1 MGSQP
6 DLSEQEQ
13 VEDGTRK
20 IRPQCSQQAHGCT
33 RQRDWARLEGLVS
46 SCCLCRERHWERLTI
61 PGMAARCFPARNQTL
76 PGPKAVVLETNKNV
90 YMTR

>member
-20 IRPQCSQQAHGCT
+20 IWPQCSQQAHGCT
-33 RQRDWARLEGLVS
+33 RQRDWACPEGLVS
-46 SCCLCRERHWERLTI
+46 SCCLCRERH
-61 PGMAARCFPARNQTL
+61 C
-76 PGPKAVVLETNKNV
+76 
-90 YMTR
+90 